1 MDKNELLN
9 KIRENVVTGM
19 DDKIRDACRQGL
31 DAGIPAEDILDKALL
46 KGMNEVGDLFSKGE
60 YFIPE
65 LLVAERAMKAGIAV
79 LEPELVKKP
88 SKSLGKIVIG
98 TVAGD
103 LHDIGKNLAAI
114 MISAAGFEVV
124 DLGTDVTAEKFMQAA
139 RQNNAR
145 AVGLSALLTTT
156 MINMG
161 PIIKSLRG
169 AGFKGLI
176 IIGGAPITQGYAD
189 SIGADFY
196 ASDAVDGARK
206 LKKAITRQ

>member
-9 KIRENVVTGM
+9 NIRENVVTGM
-19 DDKIRDACRQGL
+19 DDKVRDECRQGL
-31 DAGIPAEDILDKALL
+31 EAGIPADEILDKALL

-88 SKSLGKIVIG
+88 TQSLGKIVIG
-98 TVAGD
+98 TVVGD

-124 DLGTDVTAEKFMQAA
+124 DLGTDVSAEKFIEAVQRNKAK
-139 RQNNAR
+139 

-161 PIIKSLRG
+161 PIIKALRR
-169 AGFKGLI
+169 AGFKGPI
-176 IIGGAPITQGYAD
+176 IIGGAPITQEYAD
-189 SIGADFY
+189 NIGADFY

-206 LKKAITRQ
+206 LKLTITK